1 MADTSTRAQP
11 RVNKLFFIAY
21 VNREGDTQ
29 KTPVSLGR
37 TLNISAIGVG
47 MEVFQALAV
56 DSTMEMEIGLA
67 TETLEVTGKVVHI
80 TPQGDEAF
88 YVGIQFDEPQEKLAM
103 IAINNTP

>member
-1 MADTSTRAQP
+1 MVTTGTRAQP

-21 VNREGDTQ
+21 VNREGDSQ

-37 TLNISAIGVG
+37 TLNISALGVG
-47 MEVFQALAV
+47 MEVFQPLTV

-80 TPQGDEAF
+80 TPQGNEAF

-103 IAINNTP
+103 LVVPNHP

>member
-103 IAINNTP
+103 IAINTP